1 MRLSKRVKVLVGI
14 GTAWV
19 VLYPFLFVFLSML
32 SMFLGVG
39 LASMRGS
46 GILVG
51 FYALVPLHLLTIIL
65 WPVLVGFYLVY
76 ITRNNMK
83 VEVGRVIL
91 GLGLFFLPFIVMPL
105 CYYLYV
111 WRAQPP
117 TVQPIYHE
125 ANAVQ
130 QIETVGQ
137 GAVTEFRP
145 SLGRFVA
152 SCTVLFA
159 ALLAVTIPCYSL
171 ELGGIDSPAFI
182 IKFFALIVGGA
193 ALSLVIYGLIQ
204 PRLAIT
210 ITNRQVYSSGSLLRR
225 RVMALPIQE
234 VDVIKSR
241 KHATVQS
248 FTDNYY
254 IESIS
259 NQRIGVS
266 QFIYSKKQ
274 FQQMLDAIE
283 SMRATGATS

>member
-1 MRLSKRVKVLVGI
+1 
-14 GTAWV
+14 
-19 VLYPFLFVFLSML
+19 
-32 SMFLGVG
+32 
-39 LASMRGS
+39 
-46 GILVG
+46 
-51 FYALVPLHLLTIIL
+51 L

-83 VEVGRVIL
+83 MEVGRVIL

-105 CYYLYV
+105 CYYLYI

-117 TVQPIYHE
+117 VVQPIYHE
-125 ANAVQ
+125 ANEVQ
-130 QIETVGQ
+130 RIETVGQ
-137 GAVTEFRP
+137 GDVLEFRP
-145 SLGRFVA
+145 SLGRFV
-152 SCTVLFA
+152 SSSTVLFA
-159 ALLAVTIPCYSL
+159 ALLALTFPCYSL
-171 ELGGIDSPAFI
+171 ELGGVASPAFI

-210 ITNRQVYSSGSLLRR
+210 ITNQQVYGAVSPLRR
-225 RVMALPIQE
+225 HMIALPIHE
-234 VDVIKSR
+234 VDVSKSR
-241 KHATVQS
+241 KHATAQS
-248 FTDNYY
+248 FIDNYY

-283 SMRATGATS
+283 TVRATGATS